1 MNAPTERAESN
12 ALAIH
17 EPQSYEV
24 GQVNDAA
31 ALILGPAFDRVQTF
45 AKLMATGSVSVP
57 KHLRGNMGD
66 CMAITIQALGWRMNP
81 FAVAQKTHLSQSGA
95 LGYEAQLVSA
105 ILVSTGAIKR
115 EPEYEAIGDWSKV
128 LGKVEERQG
137 KQRPDGS
144 EGGKWFAAT
153 YTKKDEEGLGVTVRA
168 TLAGETKPRELTVM
182 MSQAYPRF
190 STQWATD
197 PFQQLCYLAVRK
209 WGRLNSP
216 GAILGVY
223 TADEL
228 DGGAPTER
236 HMGPADVVQPPAP
249 PATAP
254 TGAPPPA
261 GNTLPVMTDDDL
273 AKRAAKVQE
282 FYSKGKTADDIIAF
296 YGQKFTV
303 PEGIAKRI
311 REMAAAPAGA
321 DKAVTDVQP
330 KAQDGGPT
338 VTFAQIADK
347 FKAAKD
353 CGEVADALDL
363 ANGLPEDQRKELAV
377 LADERAA
384 ELTKGA

>member
-1 MNAPTERAESN
+1 MNAPVQRTESS

-17 EPQSYEV
+17 EPASYEV

-45 AKLMATGSVSVP
+45 AKLMASGSVSVP

-105 ILVSTGAIKR
+105 ILVSTGAIKK
-115 EPEYEAIGDWSKV
+115 EPEYVAIGDWSKV

-137 KQRPDGS
+137 KQRSDGS

-153 YTKKDEEGLGVTVRA
+153 YTKKDEEGLGVIVRA
-168 TLAGETKPRELTVM
+168 TLAGESQPRELTVM

-228 DGGAPTER
+228 DGGTPSEK

-249 PATAP
+249 PA
-254 TGAPPPA
+254 PPA
-261 GNTLPVMTDDDL
+261 TYPQESFEKNLPAWRKAIESGKKSAEDVIATVETKAPLTEQQKATL
-273 AKRAAKVQE
+273 
-282 FYSKGKTADDIIAF
+282 
-296 YGQKFTV
+296 
-303 PEGIAKRI
+303 
-311 REMAAAPAGA
+311 REIKAPS
-321 DKAVTDVQP
+321 VTDVQP
-330 KAQDGGPT
+330 KGDAPAMTYAQVAEKLHAAQDTEQLAAAGA
-338 VTFAQIADK
+338 FIAAVPDE
-347 FKAAKD
+347 A
-353 CGEVADALDL
+353 
-363 ANGLPEDQRKELAV
+363 QRKELA
-377 LADERAA
+377 AIYEQRAA
-384 ELTKGA
+384 DLPF